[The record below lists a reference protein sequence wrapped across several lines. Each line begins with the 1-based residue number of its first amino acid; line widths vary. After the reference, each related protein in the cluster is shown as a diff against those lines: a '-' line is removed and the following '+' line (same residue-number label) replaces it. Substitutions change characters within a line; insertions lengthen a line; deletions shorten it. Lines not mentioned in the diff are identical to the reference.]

1 MSRLLVYM
9 LFALIFLLFYSFTFL
24 LFSNFAPEFR
34 IYILRE
40 AAQMSSINF
49 LFAKDTTL

>member
-1 MSRLLVYM
+1 MVNHFVLSS
-9 LFALIFLLFYSFTFL
+9 IC
-24 LFSNFAPEFR
+24 SNFVPEFR

-40 AAQMSSINF
+40 AALMSSINF